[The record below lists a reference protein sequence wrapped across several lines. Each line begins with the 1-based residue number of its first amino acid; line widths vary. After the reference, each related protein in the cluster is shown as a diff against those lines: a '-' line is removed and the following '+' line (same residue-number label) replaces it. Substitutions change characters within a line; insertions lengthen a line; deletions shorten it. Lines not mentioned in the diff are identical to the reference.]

1 MDSSIGDLILKI
13 SKVISLMADRLA
25 KLEAMAHAPRDFI
38 SCKDCKQKI
47 REIKDGKKKT

>member
-1 MDSSIGDLILKI
+1 MDSSVRDLILKI

-38 SCKDCKQKI
+38 SCEDCKQKI
-47 REIKDGKKKT
+47 KEREDGKKKA

>member
-47 REIKDGKKKT
+47 REIDNGKD

>member
-1 MDSSIGDLILKI
+1 MDSSLGNIILRMSKI
-13 SKVISLMADRLA
+13 ISSIADRLA

-47 REIKDGKKKT
+47 REIKDGEKKT